1 MSNSQAKLRQIEKR
15 LDELQ
20 ETMEILADK
29 KLLISVKKSLNDIKE
44 GRYNDYH
51 NMKEFRSEFESKP

>member
-1 MSNSQAKLRQIEKR
+1 MSNSQVKLRQIEKR

-51 NMKEFRSEFESKP
+51 SMKEFRSEFESKP